1 MHITQNR
8 VWCMMSPLCLIH
20 YVLMIELLT
29 FSDIYKTYFN
39 SSWQYILY
47 AWEKTVSNILT
58 LYIKTLNSRDIKP
71 FPKVSQVVSDHS

>member
-39 SSWQYILY
+39 SSWQYILD
-47 AWEKTVSNILT
+47 AWKKLMVIS
-58 LYIKTLNSRDIKP
+58 
-71 FPKVSQVVSDHS
+71 